1 MLEIHIGHT
10 ISVRTPNGQE
20 SARLGK
26 ILSVKVREMLLELS
40 HSLQRV
46 WTVKRKCDSKHA
58 PSCRNACERQGTQRM
73 AVWRLHQIIAV
84 RDVFGCV
91 CDDSKLELRG
101 GTADPPWSW
110 SAMCTNH
117 RFFVRNCCQIHVLS
131 VRNACLACIHTMAAE
146 QSRARTTVFL
156 IEIVARTVSSD

>member
-1 MLEIHIGHT
+1 MLEIHIDHT
-10 ISVRTPNGQE
+10 TSVRTPNGQE

-26 ILSVKVREMLLELS
+26 ILLVKVREMLLELE
-40 HSLQRV
+40 SLIAESVDRQAEIRLKAC
-46 WTVKRKCDSKHA
+46 TLLQKCMREARHA
-58 PSCRNACERQGTQRM
+58 RM

-117 RFFVRNCCQIHVLS
+117 RFFV
-131 VRNACLACIHTMAAE
+131 
-146 QSRARTTVFL
+146 
-156 IEIVARTVSSD
+156 